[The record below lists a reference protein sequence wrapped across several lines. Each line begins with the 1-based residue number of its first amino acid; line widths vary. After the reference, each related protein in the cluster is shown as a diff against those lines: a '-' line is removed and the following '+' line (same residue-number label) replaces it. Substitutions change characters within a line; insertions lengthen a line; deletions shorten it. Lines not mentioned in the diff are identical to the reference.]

1 MSHTVAPQND
11 RPMLAWMQQS
21 GTNEAPEGKLRA
33 GAPPS
38 GTVPVIAEEVMAS
51 DVWVLEQAWLKAETI
66 VDRTRCE
73 AMRASER
80 LVDTREK
87 AAHGANKEI
96 VVLLTKVETT
106 VETLRARHEAA
117 ERQANDLFDRLL
129 EAKAQG
135 GAHV

>member
-1 MSHTVAPQND
+1 MS
-11 RPMLAWMQQS
+11 L
-21 GTNEAPEGKLRA
+21 
-33 GAPPS
+33 
-38 GTVPVIAEEVMAS
+38 EVE
-51 DVWVLEQAWLKAETI
+51 VLEQAWLKAETI

-80 LVDTREK
+80 LSDTREK
-87 AAHGANKEI
+87 VAHGANKEI

-106 VETLRARHEAA
+106 AEKLKARHESA

-129 EAKAQG
+129 EAKSQG